1 MERFQKCPLYLNF
14 HLRELVTLPLTMSFL
29 FTKKKR
35 TASLKKK
42 SLLTLLSTTTWHN
55 SFISFGQSENVHPFW
70 LKEHKRG
77 TSGVKMKDKAST
89 F

>member
-1 MERFQKCPLYLNF
+1 MSIVFKFSLEGIGNF
-14 HLRELVTLPLTMSFL
+14 AINNVF
-29 FTKKKR
+29 FIYKKKKKDELLL
-35 TASLKKK
+35 LKKK

-55 SFISFGQSENVHPFW
+55 SFISFGQSENAHPFW

>member
-1 MERFQKCPLYLNF
+1 MSIVFKFSLEGIGNF
-14 HLRELVTLPLTMSFL
+14 AINNVF
-29 FTKKKR
+29 FIYKKKR